1 MTLPPTWL
9 EIRDARTGDLL
20 FWRQANTG
28 HEVWPEYGRYR
39 AMLDGE
45 PLLPGAN
52 ASLMDAIGT
61 CEAHAEQQQRPR

>member
-20 FWRQANTG
+20 FWRQSNTG
-28 HEVWPEYGRYR
+28 YEVWPEYRAFR

-45 PLLPGAN
+45 PLFPDTSS
-52 ASLMDAIGT
+52 SLMHAIGV
-61 CEAHAEQQQRPR
+61 CEGHGEQSK